1 MFWIFIV
8 QFKILYVISN
18 REHSRFF
25 YCKGIYEMQVAY
37 FDCFAGISGDMTL
50 GALVDA
56 GLSFDALKSELN
68 KLNVHEFSISHRRV
82 EKHGIAGTKVDVEAQ
97 EGHVHRHLKQVL
109 EIINSSSISDSA
121 KEKAGRVFQKLAEA
135 EAKVHGTTIE
145 AVHFHEVGAVDA
157 IVDVVGVVVGLELL
171 GIEEIYASKFRFGTG
186 RTRGAH
192 GAMPIPV
199 PAVVEMTKGCPAERT
214 DIPLELVTPTGAAI
228 LTALAS
234 GIGENIQLR
243 TETTGYG
250 AGTRD
255 VEQVPN
261 LLRVEIGE
269 LVTDH
274 QTDSPILLETN
285 IDDMT
290 PEIYGYII
298 DRLLEAGARDAY
310 LTPVIM
316 KKGRPGI
323 QLTVLVDPNKETEL
337 TDLIFSETTTL
348 GIRRIPVQR
357 HMLER
362 RTDTV
367 ETPFG
372 PIRVKIAKVG
382 GKQRITPE
390 YDDCARIAREKDV
403 PILDVYKS
411 VQSP

>member
-1 MFWIFIV
+1 M
-8 QFKILYVISN
+8 KI
-18 REHSRFF
+18 
-25 YCKGIYEMQVAY
+25 AY
-37 FDCFAGISGDMTL
+37 FDCFAGISGDMAL

-56 GLSFDALKSELN
+56 GLSLDLLKAELD
-68 KLNVHEFSISHRRV
+68 KLKVHEFTISQRRV
-82 EKHGIAGTKVDVEAQ
+82 EKHGIAATKVDVDAQ
-97 EGHVHRHLKQVL
+97 EGHIHRHLIDVL
-109 EIINSSSISDSA
+109 YIINSSGISDTA
-121 KEKAGRVFQKLAEA
+121 KESARKVFRKLAEA
-135 EAKVHGTTIE
+135 EAKVHGTSIDK
-145 AVHFHEVGAVDA
+145 VHFHEVGAVDA

-171 GIEEIYASKFRFGTG
+171 GVEKIYASKFRFGSG

-192 GAMPIPV
+192 GAMPVPV
-199 PAVVEMTKGCPAERT
+199 PAVVEMTKGFPAERT
-214 DIPLELVTPTGAAI
+214 DIPFELVTPTGAAI

-234 GIGENIQLR
+234 GIGEQIHLK
-243 TETTGYG
+243 TEMTGYG

-269 LVTDH
+269 LITDS

-298 DRLLEAGARDAY
+298 DRLLEAGARDAF

-323 QLTVLVDPNKETEL
+323 QLTVLADPNKETEL
-337 TDLIFSETTTL
+337 TNLIFSETTTL

-357 HMLER
+357 HMLTR
-362 RTDTV
+362 RADTV
-367 ETPFG
+367 ETSFG
-372 PIRVKIAKVG
+372 PIRVKIADVN

-390 YDDCARIAREKDV
+390 YDDCARIAREKGV
-403 PILDVYKS
+403 PILDVYKA

>member
-1 MFWIFIV
+1 M
-8 QFKILYVISN
+8 KI
-18 REHSRFF
+18 
-25 YCKGIYEMQVAY
+25 AY

-56 GLSFDALKSELN
+56 GLSFDLLKAELD
-68 KLNVHEFSISHRRV
+68 KLKVPEFTISQRRV
-82 EKHGIAGTKVDVEAQ
+82 EKHGIAGTKIDVDAQ
-97 EGHVHRHLKQVL
+97 EGHVHRHLIDVL
-109 EIINSSSISDSA
+109 YIINTSSISDTA
-121 KEKAGRVFQKLAEA
+121 KEKARKVFQKLAEA
-135 EAKVHGTTIE
+135 EAKVHGTSINE
-145 AVHFHEVGAVDA
+145 VHFHEVGAVDA

-171 GIEEIYASKFRFGTG
+171 GIEAIYASKFRFGSG

-199 PAVVEMTKGCPAERT
+199 PAVVEMTKGFPAERT

-234 GIGENIQLR
+234 GIGEQIHFK
-243 TETTGYG
+243 TETIGYG

-269 LVTDH
+269 LITD
-274 QTDSPILLETN
+274 QNTDSPILLETN

-298 DRLLEAGARDAY
+298 DRLLEAGARDAF

-323 QLTVLVDPNKETEL
+323 QLTVLSDPHKETEL
-337 TDLIFSETTTL
+337 TNLIFSETTTL

-357 HMLER
+357 HMLKR
-362 RTDTV
+362 RADTI
-367 ETPFG
+367 ETAFG
-372 PIRVKIAKVG
+372 PIRVKIADIN
-382 GKQRITPE
+382 GKARITPE
-390 YDDCARIAREKDV
+390 YDDCARIAREKGV
-403 PILDVYKS
+403 PILDVYKAVTNS
-411 VQSP
+411 

>member
-1 MFWIFIV
+1 M
-8 QFKILYVISN
+8 K
-18 REHSRFF
+18 
-25 YCKGIYEMQVAY
+25 VAY

-56 GLSFDALKSELN
+56 GLSFAALKSELD
-68 KLNVHEFSISHRRV
+68 KLSVREFTLSQRRV
-82 EKHGIAGTKVDVEAQ
+82 EKHGIAGTKIDVNAR
-97 EGHVHRHLKQVL
+97 EGHVHRHLKDVL
-109 EIINSSSISDSA
+109 GIINSSAISASA

-135 EAKVHGTTIE
+135 EAKIHNTTIE

-157 IVDVVGVVVGLELL
+157 IVDVVGAIVGLELL
-171 GIEEIYASKFRFGTG
+171 GIEAIYASKFRFGSG
-186 RTRGAH
+186 HTRGAH
-192 GAMPIPV
+192 GAMPVPV
-199 PAVVEMTKGCPAERT
+199 PAVVEMTKGFPTERT
-214 DIPLELVTPTGAAI
+214 DIPYELVTPTGAAL

-234 GIGENIQLR
+234 NIGKTIQLR
-243 TETTGYG
+243 TESTGYG

-269 LVTDH
+269 LVTDT
-274 QTDSPILLETN
+274 QTDTPVLLETN

-290 PEIYGYII
+290 PEIYGYLI
-298 DRLLEAGARDAY
+298 DRLLEAGARDAF

-323 QLTVLVDPNKETEL
+323 QLTVLADPNKETEL
-337 TDLIFSETTTL
+337 TELIFSETTTL
-348 GIRRIPVQR
+348 GIRRLPVQR
-357 HMLER
+357 HILER

-367 ETPFG
+367 QTPYG
-372 PIRVKIAKVG
+372 PIRVKIADLG

-390 YDDCARIAREKDV
+390 YDDCARIAREKQV

-411 VQSP
+411 VNYHNQP